1 MLYSMTGFNRVKKDY
16 PWGALSVELSSV
28 NSRYL
33 ELNVRVDRE
42 LAGCEPLIQNTV
54 RGRLARGKVTVRAE
68 VKWADALVRDRL
80 NVTALRG
87 YYEEIM
93 KLSSELGGSA
103 PELSS
108 LLGLPGVC
116 EASSLKERA
125 EDELQNAL
133 SELLQNA
140 LDGLSEMRAAEG
152 EALSADIARNLDS
165 YDELLQKISAHW
177 QEISQS
183 VFQDYRERVTKT
195 IALLG
200 YETDPARLAQELVIL
215 ADKWD
220 IAEELTRSA
229 SHTAQFRKLLQ
240 GGGTVGRKLDF
251 LVQEM
256 NREINTMGS
265 KSASTD
271 LRWLVVDGKALLER
285 IREQIQNV
293 E

>member
-195 IALLG
+195 IAQLG

-240 GGGTVGRKLDF
+240 GGGTVCRKLDF

>member
-16 PWGALSVELSSV
+16 PWGALSVEISSV

-42 LAGCEPLIQNTV
+42 LTGYEPLIQNTV
-54 RGRLARGKVTVRAE
+54 RGRLARGKVTVRTE
-68 VKWADALVRDRL
+68 VRWADSLMSDRL
-80 NVTALRG
+80 NVAVLRD
-87 YYEEIM
+87 YYETIR
-93 KLSSELGGSA
+93 KLHAELGG
-103 PELSS
+103 PEPDLTS
-108 LLGLPGVC
+108 LLELPGVC
-116 EASSLKERA
+116 EASSLKERT
-125 EDELQNAL
+125 EDELQGAL
-133 SELLQNA
+133 TELLNAA
-140 LDGLSEMRAAEG
+140 LDGLTEMRGIEG
-152 EALSADIARNLDS
+152 VALCADIARNLDG
-165 YDELLQKISAHW
+165 YDELLQKISARW

-195 IALLG
+195 VAQLG

-229 SHTAQFRKLLQ
+229 SHTAQFRKMLQ
-240 GGGTVGRKLDF
+240 GGGTIGRKLDF

-271 LRWLVVDGKALLER
+271 LRWLVVDGKTLLER